1 MKRTNTVA
9 DALNTNIA
17 QVDPGDGLPVIPI
30 PLDGRMPGYPG
41 PAGPGVPEG
50 GTTGQMIEKTSDG
63 STRWVTLTKSKFGLD
78 NVDNT
83 SDLDKPISAATQTAL
98 NAKASNIELAAKA
111 DLVGGKIP
119 VAQIPVEATVTDSNV
134 AAVVNGAQTGPA
146 IDARINMQVSPQ
158 VEQIV
163 ADAIAADQTIV
174 DAAAAAV
181 DANPT
186 IAGLE
191 AAKWAQGGLAATT
204 PVNGPLGSIKDGAHR
219 VSSDGRAVELALPNG
234 RAGWLTQVSLSDF
247 GIQVY
252 MSILGT
258 SVRLWSTVT
267 SSWGSWVNPAN
278 VYTDAA
284 METVKWYR
292 GGMAADTPV
301 NGALGSI
308 KDGEWRVT
316 SDTLAGQLSLPG
328 ARAGKFTQVSFG
340 DFGLQVHETILGTNT
355 RIWSASSNGW
365 GAWNN
370 PANKY
375 TDDLVAAV
383 TWYRGG
389 LLATDPINGPIGSM
403 LDGDYRVTSD
413 TRAIELGL
421 PDGLAGNFKQVSF
434 GTFSFQTYTNL
445 LGTSSRM
452 WSESG
457 NDWGAWAKPAQ
468 GSSSAVDPSPSSG
481 SKLVPLALTLGQGNT
496 DYPVTSGTS
505 RLPMWW
511 GAPVSRF
518 RVHIR
523 NINPRENFVRTG
535 VVTFGE
541 GLWLGVDSTGDGQ
554 ATGLKQIVGAF
565 TTPENGD
572 GWVSGWIEEEL
583 PADSKHLL
591 SYSFTATGTVQSCE
605 GGSWRAAGDGLVA
618 SSNTATW
625 TRSLDAPFDI
635 WIEAETP
642 STVPVVA
649 VVGDSLSAGTTATM
663 PVLDS
668 PMSQHMRAWG
678 GLPIHYAAV
687 GDTFN
692 SYNGNGGAG
701 SEDYKKER
709 WLHLAK
715 PDSVLLALGSN
726 DLFGQAQSLANMK
739 TRFAQTLAWVKSAI
753 SETVFLSTITPRN
766 LELGATEDVRRE
778 YNIWLKQQNQPGGVA
793 RATFDFSAAISSDN
807 ETINAEFNGDGIHLN
822 TAGYAAEAGT
832 LKNLTS
838 PAVMYRV

>member
-1 MKRTNTVA
+1 MANRLVS
-9 DALNTNIA
+9 
-17 QVDPGDGLPVIPI
+17 VDENYIFPT
-30 PLDGRMPGYPG
+30 PLEAR
-41 PAGPGVPEG
+41 
-50 GTTGQMIEKTSDG
+50 
-63 STRWVTLTKSKFGLD
+63 
-78 NVDNT
+78 
-83 SDLDKPISAATQTAL
+83 
-98 NAKASNIELAAKA
+98 LAASF
-111 DLVGGKIP
+111 
-119 VAQIPVEATVTDSNV
+119 VTDANV
-134 AAVVNGAQTGPA
+134 AAQINGAQTGPA
-146 IDARINMQVSPQ
+146 IDSRINTQVTPL
-158 VEQIV
+158 VEPIV
-163 ADAIAADQTIV
+163 ADYIASQPAVV

-191 AAKWAQGGLAATT
+191 AAKWAQGGLASTS

-219 VSSDGRAVELALPNG
+219 VSTDTRAVELSLPGG
-234 RAGWLTQVSLSDF
+234 RAGWLTQVSLSEF
-247 GIQVY
+247 GIHVY
-252 MSILGT
+252 HSILGT

-267 SSWGSWVNPAN
+267 SAWGSWVNPAN

-301 NGALGSI
+301 NAVKGSI
-308 KDGEWRVT
+308 ADGE
-316 SDTLAGQLSLPG
+316 
-328 ARAGKFTQVSFG
+328 
-340 DFGLQVHETILGTNT
+340 
-355 RIWSASSNGW
+355 
-365 GAWNN
+365 
-370 PANKY
+370 
-375 TDDLVAAV
+375 
-383 TWYRGG
+383 
-389 LLATDPINGPIGSM
+389 
-403 LDGDYRVTSD
+403 YRVTSD
-413 TRAIELGL
+413 TRAVELSL
-421 PDGLAGNFKQVSF
+421 PGGRAGKLTQVNFGDFGMQVYE
-434 GTFSFQTYTNL
+434 TI
-445 LGTSSRM
+445 LGTSTRL
-452 WSESG
+452 WSTTS
-457 NDWGAWAKPAQ
+457 NVWGAWVNPANAYADTAIAIALDKAKTIA
-468 GSSSAVDPSPSSG
+468 ADSPSSG
-481 SKLVPLALTLGQGNT
+481 TKLVPLALTLGQGNT
-496 DYPVTSGTS
+496 NYPVTSGTS
-505 RLPMWW
+505 RLPMQW
-511 GAPVSRF
+511 GAPISRF

-535 VVTFGE
+535 EVTFSE
-541 GLWLGVDSTGDGQ
+541 GLWLGVDETGDGQ

-565 TTPENGD
+565 TTPANGD

-605 GGSWRAAGDGLVA
+605 GGSWRAVGDGLVA

-692 SYNGNGGAG
+692 SYNGNGAAG

-726 DLFGQAQSLANMK
+726 DLFGQAQPLASMQS
-739 TRFAQTLAWVKSAI
+739 RFAQTLAWVKSAL

-766 LELGATEDVRRE
+766 LETGATEDVRRE
-778 YNIWLKQQNQPGGVA
+778 YNTWLKQQNQPGGVA
-793 RATFDFSAAISSDN
+793 RAVFDFSAAISSDN

-838 PAVMYRV
+838 PAVLYRAV